1 MKNTIITMCVIVG
14 LWVAILTIP
23 AIMISDKYEIVKLD
37 RVNINS
43 SDLLTSHGIYDDH
56 VNDVKETIIDDCDN
70 VYVNEKDIPIEYGSV
85 YAVKYARHLSL
96 DGKRY
101 ISEAYKVN
109 ESPKNVICQGKPI
122 RKEDF
127 YTNV

>member
-1 MKNTIITMCVIVG
+1 MKNTILTACLICG
-14 LWVAILTIP
+14 LWISI
-23 AIMISDKYEIVKLD
+23 IMIPMIITSDKYEIVKLNK
-37 RVNINS
+37 VNVNS
-43 SDLLTSHGIYDDH
+43 SDLLTSHMIYDSY
-56 VNDVKETIIDDCDN
+56 VNDVTPTIIDDCDN
-70 VYVNEKDIPIEYGSV
+70 VYVNDKDISIEYGNV
-85 YAVKYARHLSL
+85 YAIKYARHLSF

-109 ESPKNVICQGKPI
+109 ESPKNIICQGKPI